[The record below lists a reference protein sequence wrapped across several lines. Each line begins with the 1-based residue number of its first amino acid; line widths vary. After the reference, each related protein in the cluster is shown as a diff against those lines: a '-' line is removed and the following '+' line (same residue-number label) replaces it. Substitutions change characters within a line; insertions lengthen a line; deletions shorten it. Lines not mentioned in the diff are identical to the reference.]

1 MPTAKLRNVEMY
13 YEIHGEGDPLVL
25 VCGLSIDHRFWQ
37 AQIRGLSQE
46 FQVIVFDNRDTGQ
59 TTFAATEYGIDELAD
74 DLADFLQE
82 LKIEKVHLLGFSM
95 GGFIAQSFAARYPE
109 KLKSLILA
117 ATAAKV
123 SNRTRRVTINWL
135 TVCAHLSREDALK
148 EMFLW
153 VYSAKFYENDQ
164 NWRKLLDQFLSMPPA
179 QTQEQ
184 FERQAR
190 SLRQHDLTHFA
201 QQIKT
206 PTLVLVGTEERVFT
220 VQDCTDLAN
229 LIEGAELHV
238 FEGLAHNFC
247 VEDPR
252 TVNDK
257 IASFCHKHKIVAT
270 NRN

>member
-13 YEIHGEGDPLVL
+13 YEIHGQGEPLVF
-25 VCGLSIDHRFWQ
+25 VCGLTLDHRFWQ
-37 AQIRGLSQE
+37 SQIRGLSSE

-59 TTFAATEYGIDELAD
+59 TKTDITEYGIDDLAD
-74 DLADFLQE
+74 DIANLLDE

-95 GGFIAQSFAARYPE
+95 GGFIAQSFAARYPQ

-117 ATAAKV
+117 GTTAKV
-123 SNRTRRVTINWL
+123 SNRTRRVTVNWL
-135 TVCAHLSREDALK
+135 TVSAHLSREDALK

-153 VYSAKFYENDQ
+153 VYSTKFYEDDT
-164 NWRKLLDQFLSMPPA
+164 NWRKLLDAFLNMPPS
-179 QTQEQ
+179 QTPEQ
-184 FERQAR
+184 FQRQAK
-190 SLRQHDLTHFA
+190 SLKETDLTHYA
-201 QQIKT
+201 KQIKT

-220 VQDCTDLAN
+220 VQDCKDLAG

-252 TVNDK
+252 TVNQE
-257 IASFCHKHKIVAT
+257 IAAFCRKHKIHA
-270 NRN
+270 